1 MQVDLLRTQKAI
13 GRQPTD
19 QLTEVEIAAN
29 FRILYATFSGPLAN
43 PGYLQGLNYTS
54 CLFH

>member
-1 MQVDLLRTQKAI
+1 MLRTQKAI